1 MPHHRGTTAAWNQA
15 GNVPGG
21 KGSTVPAVARLM
33 RALAAW
39 EAMRASR
46 DAVEV
51 TAATSG
57 RMEDFRDG
65 RWHAVEPEIP

>member
-1 MPHHRGTTAAWNQA
+1 
-15 GNVPGG
+15 
-21 KGSTVPAVARLM
+21 M

-46 DAVEV
+46 DAVEG

-57 RMEDFRDG
+57 RVEDFRDG